1 MQIDHMQQ
9 QMKTLFS
16 ILLFMNIL
24 TSCKPGEQPLAIENN
39 LSEQNF
45 TNVHYGNDSLQVMD
59 IYLPKDRSVNHTK
72 SLILIHGGGWNS
84 GSKAEFSTYID
95 SFKTRLP
102 DYATF
107 NINYRL
113 VNGGHTFPAQE
124 NDVKAAVDFVAD
136 NAEKYHINKDKFV
149 LLGISAGAHLSLL
162 QAYKYSSPKIQ
173 AVVDY
178 FGPADLVS
186 MYNKPWHPL
195 VPLAL
200 QIVTGT
206 TPQQDKKLFESS
218 SPVEFITPQSP
229 PTLILHGGKD
239 EIVDVSQSKT
249 LAQKLTA
256 AGVKNQLEIY
266 PSERHGRWYGKSLIS
281 SFDHIGNFLKQNVQ

>member
-1 MQIDHMQQ
+1 
-9 QMKTLFS
+9 
-16 ILLFMNIL
+16 MNIF
-24 TSCKPGEQPLAIENN
+24 TSCKPNEKPLAVEKDLPQQTIP
-39 LSEQNF
+39 
-45 TNVHYGNDSLQVMD
+45 NVYYGKDSFQVMD

-102 DYATF
+102 DYAIF

-113 VNGGHTFPAQE
+113 VNGGHIFPTQE
-124 NDVKAAVDFVAD
+124 ADVKAAVDFIAA
-136 NAEKYHINKDKFV
+136 NAEKYHINKDKLV
-149 LLGISAGAHLSLL
+149 LLGVSAGGHLSLL
-162 QAYKYSSPKIQ
+162 QAYKYASPKIQ

-178 FGPADLVS
+178 FGPTDLIS
-186 MYNKPWHPL
+186 MYNNPWHPL

-200 QIVTGT
+200 QMVTGT

-218 SPVEFITPQSP
+218 SPIEFVTPQSP

-239 EIVDVSQSKT
+239 EIVDVSQSKA
-249 LAQKLTA
+249 LANKLKA
-256 AGVKNQLEIY
+256 AGVKHQLEIY
-266 PSERHGRWYGKSLIS
+266 PSERHGRWYGKALTS
-281 SFDHIGNFLKQNVQ
+281 SFDHIENFLKQNVQ

>member
-1 MQIDHMQQ
+1 
-9 QMKTLFS
+9 
-16 ILLFMNIL
+16 MNIL
-24 TSCKPGEQPLAIENN
+24 TSCKPGEQPLATEKN
-39 LSEQNF
+39 LPEQNF
-45 TNVHYGNDSLQVMD
+45 TNVHYGKDSQQVMD

-102 DYATF
+102 DYAIF

-113 VNGGHTFPAQE
+113 VTGGHVFPTQE
-124 NDVKAAVDFVAD
+124 NDVKAAVDFIVD
-136 NAEKYHINKDKFV
+136 NAEKYHVNKDKFV
-149 LLGISAGAHLSLL
+149 LIGVSAGAHLSLL

-178 FGPADLVS
+178 FGPADLIS

-200 QIVTGT
+200 QMVTGT
-206 TPQQDKKLFESS
+206 TPQQNGQLFTSS

-239 EIVDVSQSKT
+239 EIVNVSQSKT

-281 SFDHIGNFLKQNVQ
+281 SFDLIENFLKQNVQ